1 MGTVF
6 DMCWS
11 RVAVD
16 LRTTR
21 YTSLLVGG
29 GGGWGDLGR
38 YLKETACGVAY
49 PHGQDALPQ
58 EGIDGGGL
66 AIAGTPKERHLHVVS
81 FQHLSNTRHPSAYA
95 HKPMVILTRA

>member
-1 MGTVF
+1 MGRMRSPRRELT
-6 DMCWS
+6 
-11 RVAVD
+11 AV
-16 LRTTR
+16 
-21 YTSLLVGG
+21 LVDFWFL
-29 GGGWGDLGR
+29 GWGNIGS
-38 YLKETACGVAY
+38 YLKKTACGVAY

-58 EGIDGGGL
+58 ERIDGGGL